1 MLHSPLIILG
11 LVGVSKTFHVY
22 IFATICHFSRW
33 AIPDNKGTPLL
44 RRILLKNKQKNK
56 TVMRL
61 AMHPQDK
68 LVFEDLPPKT
78 KIVILNGTSKVALL

>member
-22 IFATICHFSRW
+22 IFATIRHFSRW

-44 RRILLKNKQKNK
+44 RRILLKKQTKKQDSNEVGYAPPRQISFRRF
-56 TVMRL
+56 T
-61 AMHPQDK
+61 PQDQNSY
-68 LVFEDLPPKT
+68 PQWYQ
-78 KIVILNGTSKVALL
+78 